1 MGVQSSRNI
10 HNEKANMKQVIQ
22 SVKGARDFYPEDKAR
37 ENWLYEKIRTVSMRF
52 GYEEYDGPF
61 LERLDL
67 YAAKLG
73 EELVKEQAF
82 VFPDRGGE
90 LIALRPEL
98 TLSLA
103 RMVAQR
109 QGQLVPP
116 LRWWSFGPFWRYE
129 KPQKG
134 RAREFF
140 QWNADLI
147 GVSSPEADAELIA
160 IVAEFLR
167 SVELTFSEV
176 VIRVNDRQL
185 MEMQLKALGVEG
197 DKKGEVFK
205 LIDRREKMKAEDWE
219 SNALELG
226 LKVKQ
231 LEGLKALLADKE
243 GWRKSEN
250 MTRVFEALDAL
261 GVREYVVFDPH
272 IVRGIDYYTGLVFEC
287 FDVGKKFRA
296 ILGGGHYDNLVA
308 DVGGEPLPGVGFA
321 MGDMVIM
328 VVLEDCG
335 KLPVIES
342 VQADVLVTLFDQAN
356 SAVSMQLATRM
367 RAHGLRVAVY
377 PEFDKLGK
385 QFKYADRLG
394 ARFVTVIGPDEAAA
408 GKVTLKDLAAGSQ
421 LTIPLGSVTGQ
432 ILHQL
437 VDEKPS

>member
-287 FDVGKKFRA
+287 FDVGNKFRA

>member
-1 MGVQSSRNI
+1 
-10 HNEKANMKQVIQ
+10 MKQVIQ

-37 ENWLYEKIRTVSMRF
+37 HNWLYDKMRFVSTRF

-103 RMVAQR
+103 RMVAGR
-109 QGQLVPP
+109 QGQLTPP
-116 LRWWSFGPFWRYE
+116 LRWWSWGPFWRYE

-147 GVSSPEADAELIA
+147 GVNSPEADAEIIA
-160 IVAEFLR
+160 IVAEFLK
-167 SVELTFSEV
+167 SIELSPSEV
-176 VIRVNDRQL
+176 VIRVNDRQF
-185 MEMQLKALGVEG
+185 MESQLKALGVEG
-197 DKKGEVFK
+197 ERKTEVFK
-205 LIDRREKMKAEDWE
+205 LIDRREKMKADEWDA
-219 SNALELG
+219 NALELG
-226 LKVKQ
+226 LKAKQ
-231 LEGLKALLADKE
+231 LEGLKALLTDKE
-243 GWRKSEN
+243 GWRKSPN
-250 MTRVFEALDAL
+250 LTRIFEGLDAL
-261 GVREYVVFDPH
+261 GVRDYVVFDPH
-272 IVRGIDYYTGLVFEC
+272 IVRGIDYYTGMVFEC
-287 FDVGKKFRA
+287 FDVDKKFRA
-296 ILGGGHYDNLVA
+296 IMGGGHYDNLVA
-308 DVGGEPLPGVGFA
+308 DVGGDPLPGVGFA
-321 MGDMVIM
+321 MGDMVIT
-328 VVLEDCG
+328 VVLEACG
-335 KLPVIES
+335 KLPKFEGAR
-342 VQADVLVTLFDQAN
+342 ADVLVTLFDQENA
-356 SAVSMQLATRM
+356 AVSLQLASRM

-421 LTIPLGSVTGQ
+421 LTIPLGAVTGQ

>member
-1 MGVQSSRNI
+1 MGVQSLRNI

-167 SVELTFSEV
+167 SVELTPSEV
-176 VIRVNDRQL
+176 VIQVNDRQL

-328 VVLEDCG
+328 VVLEACG

-356 SAVSMQLATRM
+356 SAVSLQLATRM